1 MPFTLFVALR
11 YLKARKRHRALSV
24 NTVISVVGVMCGVAA
39 LIATL
44 AVMNGAMEEIRDKIL
59 GTNSHIVVTHRG
71 GAFGDYDADVARV
84 MQHPEVAAATPF
96 IYGQAMLTSEFG
108 VQGVVLRGID
118 PDREGKVTQVE
129 GNLVVGTLS
138 ALKKGAPAGF
148 DPDSPDVVPPGP
160 VQPGIVMGRELAL
173 KLGALVGSSVNV
185 ISPVGE
191 PGPMGIIPKIR
202 AFTVVGIFDAGMYEY
217 DSSLA
222 YLSIPAAQEFLDL
235 GDRVT
240 GIEVRLHD
248 FERAPQVAAALR
260 KDLDDGFKVRDWRDL
275 NRNFFSALALEKAV
289 MFIILTLIIVVA
301 AFNIVGTLAMMV
313 MEKGRE
319 ISILKAMGGT
329 RASVLKVFTV
339 VGLLI
344 GVTGTVLGFPLGL
357 FITWVIHATYELP
370 GDVYYI
376 SKIPVH
382 LVWTDAAAVC
392 GAALLISLVAALY
405 PAWQAGK
412 LSPAEG
418 LRYE

>member
-1 MPFTLFVALR
+1 
-11 YLKARKRHRALSV
+11 
-24 NTVISVVGVMCGVAA
+24 
-39 LIATL
+39 
-44 AVMNGAMEEIRDKIL
+44 MEEIRDKIL
-59 GTNSHIVVTHRG
+59 GTNSHIVISHRG
-71 GAFGDYDADVARV
+71 GAFGDFEADVQKV
-84 MQHPEVAAATPF
+84 MAHPEVVAATPF

-108 VQGVVLRGID
+108 VEGVVLRGID
-118 PDREGKVTQVE
+118 PEREGEVTQVAD
-129 GNLVVGTLS
+129 NLVVGSLG
-138 ALKKGAPAGF
+138 ALETGAPAGF
-148 DPDSPDVVPPGP
+148 DPDLGDAPEGP
-160 VQPGIVMGRELAL
+160 VQPGIVLGRELAL
-173 KLGALVGSSVNV
+173 KLGALVGSTINV
-185 ISPVGE
+185 LSPVGE
-191 PGPMGIIPKIR
+191 PGPLGIIPKIR

-222 YLSIPAAQEFLDL
+222 YVSIPAAQDFLDL

-240 GIEVRLHD
+240 GIEVRLKD
-248 FERAPQVAAALR
+248 FERAPRVAAALR
-260 KDLDDGFKVRDWRDL
+260 GELPEGFRVRDWRDL

-289 MFIILTLIIVVA
+289 MFVILTLIIVVA

-329 RASVLKVFTV
+329 RAGVLKVFTV

-344 GVTGTVLGFPLGL
+344 GGTGTVLGFPLGL
-357 FITWVIHATYELP
+357 AITWVIHATYTLP

-376 SKIPVH
+376 SRIPVH

-405 PAWQAGK
+405 PAWQAAK